1 MSEPYSSLSLSQR
14 AYVNSQSLKAASKWL
29 LILVSCITFFS
40 ALALAALLFSN
51 TQNIIVL
58 VGGVVISF
66 ILSVYVII
74 WFIIK
79 VPHAYR
85 RLTEWNEDYLHSAYI
100 LIFDTTLPKGD
111 SSGKRLLNLARMVFP
126 ELRPEVYY
134 SALLD
139 KPSTQVFTK
148 SLWNKLRQSK
158 DPETG
163 AKFDQRVDSQN
174 LDVIYDTGKGY
185 FIIKDFK
192 DQVVTSDKLKTF
204 LEMISKHF
212 SKIFR
217 VIVVA
222 KEYESKLTGETLEEQ
237 MSKLSGE
244 KFPYDLIVEEKLGYS
259 VLWIGEN

>member
-14 AYVNSQSLKAASKWL
+14 AYVNSQSLKAASKRL

-40 ALALAALLFSN
+40 ALSLAALLFSTN
-51 TQNIIVL
+51 QNIIV
-58 VGGVVISF
+58 VVGVVISF
-66 ILSVYVII
+66 ILSVYII
-74 WFIIK
+74 VWFIIIA
-79 VPHAYR
+79 PHAYR
-85 RLTEWNEDYLHSAYI
+85 RLSEWNEDYLHSAYI

-126 ELRPEVYY
+126 ELNPEVYY

-139 KPSTQVFTK
+139 KQSTQVFTK
-148 SLWNKLRQSK
+148 SLWNKLRQRK
-158 DPETG
+158 APETK
-163 AKFDQRVDSQN
+163 ATFDQKVDSQN
-174 LDVIYDTGKGY
+174 LDVVYDTGKGY

-192 DQVVTSDKLKTF
+192 DQVVTSDELKTF
-204 LEMISKHF
+204 LETISKHF

-237 MSKLSGE
+237 MSKLSG
-244 KFPYDLIVEEKLGYS
+244 KNFPFDLIVEENRGYS
-259 VLWIGEN
+259 VIWIGEN

>member
-14 AYVNSQSLKAASKWL
+14 AYVNSQFLKAASKWL
-29 LILVSCITFFS
+29 LILVTCITFFS
-40 ALALAALLFSN
+40 ALALAALLFSTN
-51 TQNIIVL
+51 QNIIVI
-58 VGGVVISF
+58 VGVVISF
-66 ILSVYVII
+66 ILSVYVIV

-79 VPHAYR
+79 APHTYR
-85 RLTEWNEDYLHSAYI
+85 RLSEWNEDYLHSAYI

-126 ELRPEVYY
+126 ELNPEVYY

-148 SLWNKLRQSK
+148 SLWNKLRQRK
-158 DPETG
+158 APETE
-163 AKFDQRVDSQN
+163 AAFDQRVDLQD
-174 LDVIYDTGKGY
+174 LDVVYDTGKGY

-204 LEMISKHF
+204 LETISKHF

-222 KEYESKLTGETLEEQ
+222 KDYESKLTDETLEEQ
-237 MSKLSGE
+237 MSKLSRE
-244 KFPYDLIVEEKLGYS
+244 KFPFDLIVEEKLGYS
-259 VLWIGEN
+259 VVWIGEN

>member
-14 AYVNSQSLKAASKWL
+14 AYVNSQFLKAASKWL

-40 ALALAALLFSN
+40 ALALAALLFST
-51 TQNIIVL
+51 TQTILVL
-58 VGGVVISF
+58 VGVVISF
-66 ILSVYVII
+66 ILSVYVIV

-79 VPHAYR
+79 APHAYR
-85 RLTEWNEDYLHSAYI
+85 RLSEWNEDYLHSAYI

-126 ELRPEVYY
+126 ELNPEVYY

-148 SLWNKLRQSK
+148 SLWNKLRQRK
-158 DPETG
+158 APETETT
-163 AKFDQRVDSQN
+163 FDQRVDSQN
-174 LDVIYDTGKGY
+174 LDVVYDTGKGY

-204 LEMISKHF
+204 LETISKHF

-222 KEYESKLTGETLEEQ
+222 KDYESRLTGETLEEQ
-237 MSKLSGE
+237 MSKLSRE
-244 KFPYDLIVEEKLGYS
+244 KFPFDLIVEEKLGYS
-259 VLWIGEN
+259 VIWIGEN